1 MTQHKVGW
9 LKLALQVQ
17 ASIFPEIFPRIV
29 LCSGF
34 ALLISLIH
42 YYGFSLQ
49 GNIFG
54 SITSNVAYN
63 LVLGLLLV
71 FRTNT
76 AYDRYWEGRKTWGSI
91 VISILNLG
99 RKIQQAVTVNENEA
113 INAESKSQIIQ
124 LLSAFAIATKLHLR
138 TEPANNQLKE
148 FLTESQFSEI
158 KHVINMPIT
167 IVLWIG
173 DSLKKQQ
180 ISNHLSMDEFNSM
193 NSLLDNMVEA
203 VMGCERIAKTPMPL
217 AYAVYLKLLLLIY
230 CLFLPLQLI
239 NDLNWWTVLIVA
251 LISFILLGIE
261 EIGNQIEDPFGHDE
275 NDLPLDMICKS
286 VIENVE
292 ELINQ
297 DDIS

>member
-1 MTQHKVGW
+1 MTQQKVGW
-9 LKLALQVQ
+9 LQLALQVQ
-17 ASIFPEIFPRIV
+17 SSIFPEIFPRII

-49 GNIFG
+49 GDIFG
-54 SITSNVAYN
+54 SITGNVAYN

-91 VISILNLG
+91 VINILNLG
-99 RKIQQAVTVNENEA
+99 RKLQQAVIGDENQA
-113 INAESKSQIIQ
+113 INTETKSEIIE

-138 TEPANNQLKE
+138 REAANKQLKE
-148 FLTESQFSEI
+148 FLTESQFL
-158 KHVINMPIT
+158 VIQDVTNMPIT
-167 IVLWIG
+167 IVVWIG
-173 DSLKKQQ
+173 ELLKKQQ
-180 ISNHLSMDEFNSM
+180 SKNYLSMDEFNSM
-193 NSLLDNMVEA
+193 NLLLDNMVEA
-203 VMGCERIAKTPMPL
+203 LIGCERIAKTPIPL

-230 CLFLPLQLI
+230 CLFLPLQLV
-239 NDLNWWTVLIVA
+239 NDLNWWTILIVA
-251 LISFILLGIE
+251 LISFVLLGIE

-275 NDLPLDMICKS
+275 NDLPLDIICKT

-292 ELINQ
+292 ELINHE
-297 DDIS
+297 